1 MNNFN
6 EKYGDRK
13 CINRSQ
19 WADTYEA
26 INSITQDIVTL
37 KVIINNSNNEEYIDN
52 LQKEVRILKEMEN
65 HNLICINTVGS
76 ILGEESTYTYIEC
89 EKFSGISLK
98 EKLQSG
104 KLSGEEAIKI
114 LKQVAEGLKEFH
126 FKSIV
131 YGMLSCDNIYVDENG
146 AVKIDTL
153 AYLEGKVS
161 KERLEEE
168 FNEEEDIYS
177 LGVIL
182 FELLT
187 ENTNFKPGKC
197 KNEIHDE
204 DLLHIIDKCTNKKS
218 TTYEDLNKFIE
229 DADAYL
235 EYGGESTDIDTQE
248 EVLIEENDE
257 EHKVE
262 IKKNPYK
269 TTPLQLIR
277 NLGACL
283 LVFLLVAT
291 TINGGSLFNKK
302 NEETEST
309 KAPVVTQTEEETP
322 EEEEPVDEEL
332 VEEETPEVEP
342 VSNDNDD
349 YSEPDYNNRDN
360 NYNNNNTSNG
370 YYPNNGNNNSHNNNN
385 NNNSNNSNNNNSNNN
400 NSNNSNNNGNNS
412 GNNSGGQYPG
422 EDDTD
427 NPGSDTDNPGDGSG
441 EVTPTPD
448 PDPDPTPD
456 SGDGDIGL
464 ESETE

>member
-6 EKYGDRK
+6 EKYGERQF
-13 CINRSQ
+13 INRSQ
-19 WADTYEA
+19 WADTYKA
-26 INSITQDIVTL
+26 VNSITQDVVTL
-37 KVIINNSNNEEYIDN
+37 KVIINNSNNKEYIDN

-65 HNLICINTVGS
+65 PNLICINTVGS
-76 ILGEESTYTYIEC
+76 IVGEGNTYPYIEC
-89 EKFSGISLK
+89 ENFPGISLK

-104 KLSGEEAIKI
+104 KLSGVEAIKI

-153 AYLEGKVS
+153 VYLEGKVS
-161 KERLEEE
+161 KGPLEEE
-168 FNEEEDIYS
+168 FSGEEDIYS
-177 LGVIL
+177 LGVVL

-187 ENTNFKPGKC
+187 KNTNFKPGKY
-197 KNEIHDE
+197 KNEISDE

-218 TTYEDLNKFIE
+218 STYEDLNKFIE
-229 DADAYL
+229 DANAYL
-235 EYGGESTDIDTQE
+235 EYGGVSTAIDTQE

-257 EHKVE
+257 ENEVE

-269 TTPLQLIR
+269 TTPLQLIT

-283 LVFLLVAT
+283 LVFLMLAT
-291 TINGGSLFNKK
+291 VINGGSLFNNKK
-302 NEETEST
+302 NEETASA
-309 KAPVVTQTEEETP
+309 KPPVVTQPEEETP

-342 VSNDNDD
+342 VSNNNDN
-349 YSEPDYNNRDN
+349 YSEPVYNNTDN

-370 YYPNNGNNNSHNNNN
+370 YYPNNGNSNN
-385 NNNSNNSNNNNSNNN
+385 NNNSNNSNNNN
-400 NSNNSNNNGNNS
+400 GNNS
-412 GNNSGGQYPG
+412 GNNGNNSGGQYPG

-427 NPGSDTDNPGDGSG
+427 NPGGDTNNPGDGSG
-441 EVTPTPD
+441 EETPTPD
-448 PDPDPTPD
+448 PLPEPNPEPTPDPTPD
-456 SGDGDIGL
+456 SGNGDIGL